1 MKQKKSLMQLKP
13 RETVVK
19 CTKTKNRDI
28 VQLFACK
35 KMVDKQT
42 KNDKQP
48 NNSDIQKGREQSA
61 FSNFF
66 VNKKQ
71 VVDGKQEQAVSS
83 QDKRLHTMA
92 GTTRVH
98 YCCVLQNTTA
108 VVHLLLC

>member
-1 MKQKKSLMQLKP
+1 M
-13 RETVVK
+13 VK
-19 CTKTKNRDI
+19 CTKTQSRDI

-48 NNSDIQKGREQSA
+48 NNSDIQKEREQTA

-71 VVDGKQEQAVSS
+71 VVDGKQEHAFSS
-83 QDKRLHTMA
+83 KDKRLHATA
-92 GTTRVH
+92 GTTKVQ
-98 YCCVLQNTTA
+98 YCCVMQNTTGE
-108 VVHLLLC
+108 